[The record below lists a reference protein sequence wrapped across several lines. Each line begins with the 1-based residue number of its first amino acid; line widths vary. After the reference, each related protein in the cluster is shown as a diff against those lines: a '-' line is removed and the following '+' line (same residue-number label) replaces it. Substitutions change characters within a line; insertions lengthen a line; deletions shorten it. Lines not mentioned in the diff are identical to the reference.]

1 MLTMQV
7 IEMASSRYESKGFLT
22 KKLRSQHTMVIS
34 SLRKEN
40 AYLRKTLAEMSRQH
54 AEHYK
59 LVELFLSLESV
70 KRLTGLQLK
79 PKEEKIA
86 LPSEQLSDE
95 EKKPTDEVS
104 MRRKDSIP
112 NYTTGTEEMENKHVS
127 ISSSCQYLE
136 NRIAGKKDSTSDE
149 GASSNKIRELQNHL
163 SDALEKNKQWLEYD
177 QQREAYVRANLARI
191 LRLEKQLNEANQ
203 ARSQRQ
209 HNEDHSD
216 EKERMN
222 QLQESFEQLLQKANN
237 HLMLIREKN
246 DMTNQNLLMTHQRFK
261 EMERR
266 VEELKQQLQAEEM
279 SRKSAA
285 EDQHCSEEER
295 EQEQCMLDRHHA
307 DREKIK
313 DLERQVQFFSQDLED
328 ERLNCSYLKKL
339 MVRVLKMLQ
348 KKKESATRQPKR
360 EQQYRS
366 SGEEAR
372 PPCMPPRNRHT
383 SSSLCSGLNE
393 SFLECPSCQAEYPA
407 NNYRELMSHLETCL
421 N

>member
-1 MLTMQV
+1 
-7 IEMASSRYESKGFLT
+7 MASSRYESKGFLT

-95 EKKPTDEVS
+95 EKKPTDE
-104 MRRKDSIP
+104 
-112 NYTTGTEEMENKHVS
+112 
-127 ISSSCQYLE
+127 
-136 NRIAGKKDSTSDE
+136 DSTSDE

-222 QLQESFEQLLQKANN
+222 QLQESFEQLLQKANT
-237 HLMLIREKN
+237 HLVLIREKN

-313 DLERQVQFFSQDLED
+313 DLERQ
-328 ERLNCSYLKKL
+328 
-339 MVRVLKMLQ
+339 
-348 KKKESATRQPKR
+348 R

-372 PPCMPPRNRHT
+372 PPCMPPRNRPT

>member
-1 MLTMQV
+1 MSHRHETHTSHPLEQV

-95 EKKPTDEVS
+95 EKKPTDE
-104 MRRKDSIP
+104 
-112 NYTTGTEEMENKHVS
+112 
-127 ISSSCQYLE
+127 
-136 NRIAGKKDSTSDE
+136 DSTSDE